1 MFDYDKFSEETYV
14 ITFILPYGGTRSL
27 LFMTENALPVENITM
42 VKWGALVLLGVV
54 SLIFGILIVLFP
66 LVSAAVLV
74 ELIGIL
80 IILTA
85 FSALVFSA
93 LAPGGWKES
102 VLLAVL
108 GILGF
113 FFGIATVI
121 HPIVM
126 GQVIVMIVG
135 ISLFLG
141 GLIGLVLAFGE
152 PHMVH
157 RGLFALQG
165 ILAIIVGL
173 LISVFPLFGV
183 ALVVI
188 WVGAILVLYGI
199 AGIVLGY
206 SIHALT
212 KS

>member
-1 MFDYDKFSEETYV
+1 MA
-14 ITFILPYGGTRSL
+14 G
-27 LFMTENALPVENITM
+27 NALPFENAMM
-42 VKWGALVLLGVV
+42 VRWGALVLLGVL
-54 SLIFGILIVLFP
+54 SLIFGLLVILFP
-66 LVSAAVLV
+66 QVSAAVLV

-80 IILTA
+80 IILIS
-85 FSALVFSA
+85 FSALVFAA

-102 VLLAVL
+102 VLLALL

-113 FFGIATVI
+113 FFGIATII

-126 GQVIVMIVG
+126 GQVIFVIVG

-152 PHMVH
+152 PYMMH

-165 ILAIIVGL
+165 VLAIIIGL
-173 LISVFPLFGV
+173 ILSFFPVFGV
-183 ALVVI
+183 ALAVL
-188 WVGAILVLYGI
+188 WVGVVLAIYGI

-206 SIHALT
+206 SIQAVT
-212 KS
+212 KA

>member
-1 MFDYDKFSEETYV
+1 MA
-14 ITFILPYGGTRSL
+14 
-27 LFMTENALPVENITM
+27 ENALPVENVTM

-54 SLIFGILIVLFP
+54 SLIFGLLIILFP

-102 VLLAVL
+102 VLLAIL

-121 HPIVM
+121 HPIIM

-141 GLIGLVLAFGE
+141 GLIGIVLAFSE
-152 PHMVH
+152 PHIVH

-165 ILAIIVGL
+165 VLAIIIGL

-188 WVGAILVLYGI
+188 WVGAILALYGI

-206 SIHALT
+206 SIRACST
-212 KS
+212 A